1 MPHPVVSGGL
11 FGHDFLSAGI
21 VQDETWPTVDEAEL
35 IHLKGEL
42 ERVFEAF
49 PAEHKPNEQQ
59 TEDDLI
65 WKIFAILGWNDHLRQ
80 QNLSVSGRDDVPD
93 GLLFLDAA
101 TKAKANA
108 FGEEW
113 KRYELGAA
121 LVESKRWD
129 RPLDRRSGR
138 RGEELAPSTQM
149 LRYLR
154 RVDDITNGNLRWGIL
169 TNGGRWRLYW
179 QGARSVSE
187 QFFELDLASL
197 LGVHDKSLD
206 LFALDA
212 DEQLH
217 WLKVFVLI
225 FGREAFVPGIVDRR
239 TFHERA
245 LAQARF
251 FEERTAKDLSGL
263 VFEQVFPLLVRSI
276 ADASAGTS
284 LQDAR
289 EAALILLYRLLF
301 VLYAEDRDLLP
312 ANDARYDDYGL
323 RRVRM
328 DVKRRKD
335 EKDTFSTSASRY
347 WAVLDDLCRAID
359 RGDAS
364 IGLPPYNGGLF
375 TKSGAPM
382 LADIRLADSVMADVV
397 DLLSFNLIDGER
409 RYINYRDLSVQQ
421 LGSIYE
427 RLLEYEVV
435 RDADV
440 IRVRPNLFARK
451 GSGSY
456 YTPEDL
462 VGLIIRQTLDPLVE
476 RTSRTFVEKALELQ
490 GSDESLE
497 RQTARLRRLD
507 PAERLLD
514 LKVCDPAM
522 GSGHFLVSLVD
533 YLTDRVIA
541 AIAEAETAVPDAEY
555 VSPLVE
561 RIGDIRATILANAED
576 GGWIVDEEQLDDRH
590 IVRRMV
596 LKRCVYGVDKNAMA
610 VELAKVALWLSSFT
624 VGAPLSFLDHHL
636 RHGDSLFG
644 SFVRN
649 GLDAAQEHGS
659 PLLLREP
666 IKKAVGSAAA
676 MKTIEQLPDAEIA
689 ESERS
694 AQIFEGVRASVA
706 PLDTFLA
713 YVHALE
719 WLGLKGKDN
728 KAAIQ
733 SFFDGEFGDVFE
745 IASGTR
751 APQRP
756 GTGKAQEQATGKLTP
771 EAKLELF
778 TDIHASVRELIGEEA
793 FLNWQVA
800 FPGVW
805 DEWEDEG
812 LHGGFDAVIGNP
824 PWDRMKL
831 QEVEWFEA
839 RDPAI
844 AHAARAAD
852 RKKLIAK
859 LKKTDDPLHAD
870 YIKAAARAVAGVR
883 VARRGGD
890 YPLLSGGDLNLYS
903 LFVERALTLVKSDG
917 MVGLLVPSGIASDK
931 SASRFF
937 RSVATEGRLKA
948 LFDFENRRTRHELEP
963 FFPSVDSRFKFAA
976 FIASPS
982 PTDDPA
988 DCAFFL
994 QSVDEVMDENRR
1006 FSFSASDFE
1015 AVNPNTG
1022 TAPILRS
1029 RRDAEL
1035 VRAIYANAA
1044 VLVDR
1049 RTDPPTKLWPVRY
1062 SRMLDMTNDS
1072 RHFRTLTELQDD
1084 EKAYAKG
1091 GNLYRSAA
1099 GDWLP
1104 LYVGRMIHQFDHR
1117 AASVEVNLANL
1128 HRPVV
1133 SVDVSDEE
1141 KEDASFV
1148 PVPHYWVAE
1157 SAVEFPKGM
1166 DWTITFRNIT
1176 SATNV
1181 RTMVAAAAPRAGF
1194 GNSVP
1199 VLLPSEIDGYRSAGA
1214 LLLGNLNAVAF
1225 DYASRSKTQTV
1236 NLNWFI
1242 VEQLPFVSS
1251 DRFDTVAFGPKTAG
1265 EIVREIVVRLT
1276 YTAHDMA
1283 GFARDNGYVDAKG
1296 DVLPPIVWDAE
1307 ERLRLRAK
1315 LDAVFFHLYGITDRA
1330 DIAYIYST
1338 FPIQERHETRDY
1350 DRYMSRDLCL
1360 EYINILAAG
1369 QPDDEPV
1376 LTG

>member
-1 MPHPVVSGGL
+1 MVDLNHPVISGGL
-11 FGHDFLSAGI
+11 FGHGFLSAGI
-21 VQDETWPTVDEAEL
+21 MQEDVWSTVDEAEL
-35 IHLKGEL
+35 SDVKTALM
-42 ERVFEAF
+42 RVFEAF

-65 WKIFAILGWNDHLRQ
+65 WKVFAILGWDDHLRQ

-101 TKAKANA
+101 TKARANE

-113 KRYELGAA
+113 KRYEFGSA
-121 LVESKRWD
+121 LVESKRWN
-129 RPLDRRSGR
+129 RPLDRCSGR

-187 QFFELDLASL
+187 QFFELDLAGL
-197 LGVHDKSLD
+197 LGVHGKSLG
-206 LFALDA
+206 LFAPDA
-212 DEQLH
+212 DDQLR
-217 WLKVFVLI
+217 WLKIFVLI
-225 FGREAFVPGIVDRR
+225 FRREAFTPGMVDRR

-276 ADASAGTS
+276 VDADPTAP
-284 LQDAR
+284 LQDTR

-312 ANDARYDDYGL
+312 VNDSRYDDYGL

-335 EKDTFSTSASRY
+335 DKDAFSTSASRY
-347 WAVLDDLCRAID
+347 WAVLEDLCRSID
-359 RGDAS
+359 CGDAS

-375 TKSGAPM
+375 APTGAPL
-382 LADIRLADSVMADVV
+382 LADIKLADAIMAEVI
-397 DLLSFNLIDGER
+397 DLLSFNLVDGER

-435 RDADV
+435 RDGDV

-462 VGLIIRQTLDPLVE
+462 VGLIIRETLDPLVD
-476 RTSRTFVEKALELQ
+476 RAFDAFIEKAAQLHE
-490 GSDESLE
+490 SDESLE
-497 RQTARLRRLD
+497 RRNARLRRLD

-533 YLTDRVIA
+533 YLTDRVIT
-541 AIAEAETAVPDAEY
+541 AIAEAETAVPDGDY
-555 VSPLVE
+555 VSPLIG

-596 LKRCVYGVDKNAMA
+596 LKRCVYGVDKNTMA

-649 GLDAAQEHGS
+649 GLDAAHEYGS
-659 PLLLREP
+659 PLLLVEP
-666 IKKAVGSAAA
+666 IRKAVSSAAA
-676 MKTIEQLPDAEIA
+676 MKAIEQLPDAEIA
-689 ESERS
+689 ESQRS
-694 AQIFEGVRASVA
+694 AQIFEGVRSSVG

-713 YVHALE
+713 YVHALA
-719 WLGLKGKDN
+719 WLDLKGKDN

-751 APQRP
+751 ALRQP
-756 GTGKAQEQATGKLTP
+756 GTGKPQVEGKLSS
-771 EAKLELF
+771 EAKLKVF
-778 TDIHASVRELIGEEA
+778 TDFHSNVRSLIAEEA

-805 DEWEDEG
+805 DDWESED
-812 LHGGFDAVIGNP
+812 LQGGFDAIIGNP

-839 RDPAI
+839 RDLAI
-844 AHAARAAD
+844 AHASRGAD
-852 RKKLIAK
+852 RKKAIAK
-859 LKKTDDPLHAD
+859 LKKSGDPLHAD
-870 YIKAAARAVAGVR
+870 YLKAAARAIAGVK
-883 VARRGGD
+883 VARTSGD
-890 YPLLSGGDLNLYS
+890 YPLLSVGDLNLYS
-903 LFVERALTLVKSDG
+903 LFVERALTLVKPDG

-937 RSVATEGRLKA
+937 RGVATEGRLKA
-948 LFDFENRRTRHELEP
+948 LFDFENGRQTRGAEP
-963 FFPSVDSRFKFAA
+963 FFPSVHRSFKFAA
-976 FIASPS
+976 LVMS
-982 PTDDPA
+982 PTQTEAPA
-988 DCAFFL
+988 
-994 QSVDEVMDENRR
+994 E
-1006 FSFSASDFE
+1006 
-1015 AVNPNTG
+1015 
-1022 TAPILRS
+1022 
-1029 RRDAEL
+1029 
-1035 VRAIYANAA
+1035 
-1044 VLVDR
+1044 
-1049 RTDPPTKLWPVRY
+1049 
-1062 SRMLDMTNDS
+1062 
-1072 RHFRTLTELQDD
+1072 
-1084 EKAYAKG
+1084 
-1091 GNLYRSAA
+1091 
-1099 GDWLP
+1099 
-1104 LYVGRMIHQFDHR
+1104 R
-1117 AASVEVNLANL
+1117 AA
-1128 HRPVV
+1128 
-1133 SVDVSDEE
+1133 
-1141 KEDASFV
+1141 
-1148 PVPHYWVAE
+1148 
-1157 SAVEFPKGM
+1157 
-1166 DWTITFRNIT
+1166 T
-1176 SATNV
+1176 ST
-1181 RTMVAAAAPRAGF
+1181 AARL
-1194 GNSVP
+1194 VT
-1199 VLLPSEIDGYRSAGA
+1199 GYRSMWAA
-1214 LLLGNLNAVAF
+1214 W
-1225 DYASRSKTQTV
+1225 ST
-1236 NLNWFI
+1236 
-1242 VEQLPFVSS
+1242 SS
-1251 DRFDTVAFGPKTAG
+1251 TTGP
-1265 EIVREIVVRLT
+1265 R
-1276 YTAHDMA
+1276 
-1283 GFARDNGYVDAKG
+1283 
-1296 DVLPPIVWDAE
+1296 P
-1307 ERLRLRAK
+1307 LR
-1315 LDAVFFHLYGITDRA
+1315 
-1330 DIAYIYST
+1330 
-1338 FPIQERHETRDY
+1338 
-1350 DRYMSRDLCL
+1350 
-1360 EYINILAAG
+1360 
-1369 QPDDEPV
+1369 
-1376 LTG
+1376 